1 MESANALT
9 INEYS
14 DIAAGIA
21 AFGAS
26 SPLIT
31 WSNLF
36 APGTTWS
43 GGSLGPSA
51 GFGTQTATDPV
62 TGTVVTS
69 PPDGIHNGINNL
81 YIANWI
87 DGPGFNLPGGA
98 AGPDLAL
105 DGEETFKLSF
115 TSGVTKIGFAIST
128 GLGNFPG
135 QFDHTGAVFQIATNN
150 GDIGTVTLVDP
161 GDGLVIWL
169 TVESSTPFTS
179 LTFYEPSGNNH
190 DQY

>member
-21 AFGAS
+21 EFGAS

-105 DGEETFKLSF
+105 DGSRERSLFETEQF
-115 TSGVTKIGFAIST
+115 TLEQTF
-128 GLGNFPG
+128 GN
-135 QFDHTGAVFQIATNN
+135 TGAIQLHHRFVA
-150 GDIGTVTLVDP
+150 
-161 GDGLVIWL
+161 
-169 TVESSTPFTS
+169 S
-179 LTFYEPSGNNH
+179 
-190 DQY
+190 